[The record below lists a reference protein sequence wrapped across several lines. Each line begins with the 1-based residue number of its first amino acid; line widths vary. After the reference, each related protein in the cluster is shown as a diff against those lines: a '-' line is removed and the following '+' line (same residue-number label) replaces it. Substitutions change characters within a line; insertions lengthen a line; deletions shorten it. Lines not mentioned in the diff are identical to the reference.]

1 MALDRTKEDFRK
13 MADTAEPVRINKYL
27 AQAGICSR
35 READRLIAEGKVLVD
50 GAVALTGQRVLP
62 SQDIRVEGERAVRG
76 QERILLVVN
85 KPRGVVCTTEKKWG
99 DVTLEDLVH
108 YPKRVFYAG
117 RLDKDSEGLIL
128 MTNDGELQNK
138 IMRAANLHEKEYLV
152 KVDRPVEENF
162 LRHMAQGVYLQELET
177 TTRPCRVEKTG
188 RRSFRIVLTQGLNRQ
203 IRRMCGSLGFRVE
216 ELKRVRIMNIRLGSL
231 PAGQYREATDEE
243 LREICER
250 ADAGHGKA
258 SGAGSTVLEI

>member
-1 MALDRTKEDFRK
+1 MASDHTKEDFRK

-50 GAVALTGQRVLP
+50 GAAALTGQMVLP
-62 SQDIRVEGERAVRG
+62 SQDIRVAGERAVRR

-99 DVTLEDLVH
+99 DITLEELVN
-108 YPKRVFYAG
+108 YPRRVFYAG

-128 MTNDGELQNK
+128 MTNDGELQNR
-138 IMRAANLHEKEYLV
+138 IMRAANYHEKEYLV
-152 KVDRPVEENF
+152 KIDHLVDASF
-162 LRHMAQGVYLQELET
+162 LRRMGQGVYLRELGV

-188 RRSFRIVLTQGLNRQ
+188 RRTFRIVLTQGLNRQ
-203 IRRMCGSLGFRVE
+203 IRRMCSALGCHAE
-216 ELKRVRIMNIRLGSL
+216 EIKRVRIMNIHLGNL
-231 PAGQYREATDEE
+231 PSGQYREATDEE
-243 LREICER
+243 LREICALAE
-250 ADAGHGKA
+250 AGN
-258 SGAGSTVLEI
+258 LPEQICQ